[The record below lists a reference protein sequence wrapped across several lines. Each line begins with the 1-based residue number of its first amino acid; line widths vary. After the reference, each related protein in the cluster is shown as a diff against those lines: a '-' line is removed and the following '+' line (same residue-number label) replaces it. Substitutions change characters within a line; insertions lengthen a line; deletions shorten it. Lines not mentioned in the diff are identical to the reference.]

1 MSFPVG
7 EVASVGA
14 AVCWAIG
21 LTLFRNDVQQIGAR
35 AVNLFKGVVAFGALA
50 IVTLFTGFP
59 AMEFDTA
66 ALLVLSGLVGLTI
79 GDTLLFKALGLLG
92 PHRTSLFGVLGPI
105 VTASAG
111 WVFLHEGL
119 EPWQLVGVGFA
130 VAGLALVVYFRGD
143 HKDEP
148 NVHLKGIIFGAGSAL
163 CQSAGTLLSR
173 AAQTDVDALSGTT
186 VRLFAASL
194 GLIVYALWRREL
206 GTQIRLLTEPARL
219 KRLIPASLIGSFAG
233 LWLMQLGIKEA
244 PAAVANA
251 LHSTTPLFTLP
262 IAVFYLKERLG
273 RAAVLGSLAAVA
285 GVALLL
291 LAGAS

>member
-1 MSFPVG
+1 M
-7 EVASVGA
+7 
-14 AVCWAIG
+14 
-21 LTLFRNDVQQIGAR
+21 FRRDVQQIGAR
-35 AVNLFKGVVAFGALA
+35 AVNLFKGVVACVALA
-50 IVTLFTGFP
+50 LVTLVTGFP
-59 AMEFDTA
+59 AMDSHTA
-66 ALLVLSGLVGLTI
+66 GLLVLSGLVGLAL

-111 WVFLHEGL
+111 WMFLHEGL
-119 EPWQLVGVGFA
+119 EPGQLVGVGLA
-130 VAGLALVVYFRGD
+130 VAGLALVVYFRGG

-148 NVHLKGIIFGAGSAL
+148 DIHLKGILYGAASAL

-173 AAQTDVDALSGTT
+173 AAQTDIDALSGTT

-194 GLIVYALWRREL
+194 GLVIYALCRREL
-206 GTQIRLLTEPARL
+206 GTQIRLLLDPARL
-219 KRLIPASLIGSFAG
+219 KRLILASLIGTFAG
-233 LWLMQLGIKEA
+233 LWLMQVGIKEA

-273 RAAVLGSLAAVA
+273 RAAVFGSLAAVA